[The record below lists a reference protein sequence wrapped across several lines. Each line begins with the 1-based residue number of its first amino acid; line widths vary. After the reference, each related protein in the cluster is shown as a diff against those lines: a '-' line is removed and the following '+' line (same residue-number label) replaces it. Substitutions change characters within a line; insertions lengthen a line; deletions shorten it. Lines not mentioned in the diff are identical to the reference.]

1 MEMEGR
7 KEGEKEGDRRVKE
20 EVGNKN
26 TSTYSTLAGNLE
38 WLSSNRQLE
47 MNCWYHDLNKAV
59 HISCLS
65 VAFYGTL
72 SLRWANIWRLN
83 WWRKN

>member
-38 WLSSNRQLE
+38 
-47 MNCWYHDLNKAV
+47 
-59 HISCLS
+59 
-65 VAFYGTL
+65 
-72 SLRWANIWRLN
+72 
-83 WWRKN
+83 